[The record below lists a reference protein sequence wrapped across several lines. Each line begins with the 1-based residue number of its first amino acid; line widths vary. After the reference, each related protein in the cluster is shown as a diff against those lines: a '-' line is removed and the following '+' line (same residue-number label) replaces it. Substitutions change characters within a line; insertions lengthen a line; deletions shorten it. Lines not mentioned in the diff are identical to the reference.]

1 MQVPGALATVRE
13 RTGLNHPSSSRP
25 SVAAVVRTASLEPV
39 RDPHCGRNSND
50 RIGFTV
56 KGQSWDVEW
65 GSHEAFGTPGFWVN
79 RTATERYE
87 ERLAETASGA
97 DIESVVVFCLLSGS
111 GIREESARAAR

>member
-1 MQVPGALATVRE
+1 
-13 RTGLNHPSSSRP
+13 
-25 SVAAVVRTASLEPV
+25 V

-111 GIREESARAAR
+111 GTREESARAAR